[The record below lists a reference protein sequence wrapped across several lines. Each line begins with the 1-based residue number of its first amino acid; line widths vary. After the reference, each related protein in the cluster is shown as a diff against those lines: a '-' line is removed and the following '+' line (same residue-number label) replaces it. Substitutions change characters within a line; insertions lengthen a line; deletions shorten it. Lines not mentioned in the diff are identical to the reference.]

1 MLFLYSPPCG
11 CQARPLLA
19 PLHSQR
25 FSKVEWCL
33 HGHLQL
39 DQDPG
44 LPKASAKHCQAI
56 QSAFASLTK
65 AMIRQ
70 SISCHELATHKNTIT
85 IIIQLWDVKMRF
97 LPYFHFIMLHR
108 VAFQQSNTLPVGQL
122 HGRDWLIRIPST
134 NSETP
139 SVPCASLQQG
149 LSKWWGE
156 WHTLS
161 TPAVKFP
168 PIPPTKQLGKPNF
181 LSGLP
186 SPQAFWYIV
195 MCFHSPSR
203 PRSSKCSKH
212 SLRAK
217 GSATEKLDIIWQ
229 FRVTIYQTFLSW
241 SPTR

>member
-65 AMIRQ
+65 AM
-70 SISCHELATHKNTIT
+70 
-85 IIIQLWDVKMRF
+85 M
-97 LPYFHFIMLHR
+97 HR

-212 SLRAK
+212 RLRAK
-217 GSATEKLDIIWQ
+217 GSATEKLGIIWQ